1 MLITENFSAV
11 IHKGKILRHFQIFQ
25 IYNDI
30 YNEFFTQHNLRTDK
44 TSSQVLFNLSRKSFG
59 RVFTIDINCKRA
71 EQINNQDLERFPIR
85 QNILLDL
92 FKCKWNARHFP
103 EQPETFRGI
112 PVFLFQAV
120 GTEISF
126 PFAQFC
132 LIGRLEFIP
141 PFSMFPG
148 KRCLRAVAVFLFI
161 SYRNVENGNCIC
173 RRKIVLDSFDFVKIR
188 SQSNFHFWT
197 KFNSILRR
205 NCRKVPAVLQH
216 TFSLEFFFT

>member
-1 MLITENFSAV
+1 MQMERATFS
-11 IHKGKILRHFQIFQ
+11 GTTGDLSR
-25 IYNDI
+25 Y
-30 YNEFFTQHNLRTDK
+30 
-44 TSSQVLFNLSRKSFG
+44 SSFSVPSRWNRNSLSICAILFNSAG
-59 RVFTIDINCKRA
+59 G
-71 EQINNQDLERFPIR
+71 
-85 QNILLDL
+85 
-92 FKCKWNARHFP
+92 W
-103 EQPETFRGI
+103 
-112 PVFLFQAV
+112 
-120 GTEISF
+120 
-126 PFAQFC
+126 
-132 LIGRLEFIP
+132 RLEFIP

-173 RRKIVLDSFDFVKIR
+173 RGKIVLDSFDFVKIR

>member
-1 MLITENFSAV
+1 MERATFS
-11 IHKGKILRHFQIFQ
+11 GTTG
-25 IYNDI
+25 D
-30 YNEFFTQHNLRTDK
+30 
-44 TSSQVLFNLSRKSFG
+44 LSRYSSFSVPS
-59 RVFTIDINCKRA
+59 R
-71 EQINNQDLERFPIR
+71 
-85 QNILLDL
+85 
-92 FKCKWNARHFP
+92 WNRK
-103 EQPETFRGI
+103 
-112 PVFLFQAV
+112 
-120 GTEISF
+120 ISF
-126 PFAQFC
+126 PFGQFC
-132 LIGRLEFIP
+132 LIRRLEFIP

-148 KRCLRAVAVFLFI
+148 KRCLRAVAVFLII

>member
-1 MLITENFSAV
+1 MFEGLKFSFVNNTKFFSAV
-11 IHKGKILRHFQIFQ
+11 IHKGKILRHFEIFQ

-44 TSSQVLFNLSRKSFG
+44 TSSQVLFSLSRKSFG

-120 GTEISF
+120 GTEIPF

-132 LIGRLEFIP
+132 LIRPSAGAWNLSRHFQC
-141 PFSMFPG
+141 FPESVVYG
-148 KRCLRAVAVFLFI
+148 Q
-161 SYRNVENGNCIC
+161 
-173 RRKIVLDSFDFVKIR
+173 
-188 SQSNFHFWT
+188 SQ
-197 KFNSILRR
+197 
-205 NCRKVPAVLQH
+205 
-216 TFSLEFFFT
+216 FFFSFLIVTLKMAIASVEAK

>member
-1 MLITENFSAV
+1 M
-11 IHKGKILRHFQIFQ
+11 
-25 IYNDI
+25 
-30 YNEFFTQHNLRTDK
+30 
-44 TSSQVLFNLSRKSFG
+44 
-59 RVFTIDINCKRA
+59 
-71 EQINNQDLERFPIR
+71 
-85 QNILLDL
+85 LDL

-120 GTEISF
+120 GTEIPF

-132 LIGRLEFIP
+132 LIRPAAGAWNLSHHFQCI
-141 PFSMFPG
+141 PG
-148 KRCLRAVAVFLFI
+148 KGCLRAVAVFLII

>member
-1 MLITENFSAV
+1 MYKGLITENFSAV

-25 IYNDI
+25 INNYI

-44 TSSQVLFNLSRKSFG
+44 TSSQVLFSLSRKS
-59 RVFTIDINCKRA
+59 
-71 EQINNQDLERFPIR
+71 
-85 QNILLDL
+85 
-92 FKCKWNARHFP
+92 
-103 EQPETFRGI
+103 
-112 PVFLFQAV
+112 FQAV

-126 PFAQFC
+126 PFGQFC
-132 LIGRLEFIP
+132 LIRRLEFIP

-173 RRKIVLDSFDFVKIR
+173 RGKIVLDSFDFVKIR